1 MLLVSQKFIFPEQFL
16 QRPWLPPS
24 SLKMGAD
31 KKILQEQI
39 LLFFFM
45 RTNGEFVFNVF
56 YGRVH
61 LSKKGKSCNK
71 QFLRSQLRVLQKT
84 ALDIEIFKKRF
95 SYFEE
100 CSNWRT
106 PLKTKNICSSGVFCS
121 FICLLFCTFWALIQ
135 QQMMCDE
142 KNNVNPL
149 SPLHKSLH
157 KLKMKIKNWEFLD
170 LNDFIKRHYYVASVD
185 NSIASFPW
193 QLQKITLYN

>member
-1 MLLVSQKFIFPEQFL
+1 
-16 QRPWLPPS
+16 
-24 SLKMGAD
+24 
-31 KKILQEQI
+31 
-39 LLFFFM
+39 M

-71 QFLRSQLRVLQKT
+71 QFLQKT

-142 KNNVNPL
+142 KNNVSPL

-170 LNDFIKRHYYVASVD
+170 LNDFIKIHYYVASVG